1 MVQLKY
7 QKAKRLKFSFLV
19 LDAQRA
25 LGMRHFSFKVQ
36 NLSTFK
42 VLNLRKENFNRL
54 ALWYLSCTVP
64 RPKFANKGKNLFIS
78 LLVKWKYLRKT

>member
-7 QKAKRLKFSFLV
+7 QRAKAIEVFLLSS
-19 LDAQRA
+19 LDAQGA

-36 NLSTFK
+36 NLPIFK

-54 ALWYLSCTVP
+54 ALCYLSCIIP
-64 RPKFANKGKNLFIS
+64 RSKFEKKFKKS
-78 LLVKWKYLRKT
+78 VH

>member
-7 QKAKRLKFSFLV
+7 QRAKRLKLLSS
-19 LDAQRA
+19 LDAQSA

-36 NLSTFK
+36 NLPIFK

-54 ALWYLSCTVP
+54 ALWDLNCTIP
-64 RPKFANKGKNLFIS
+64 GPKFEKELKKS
-78 LLVKWKYLRKT
+78 VS